1 MRFTRNALPG
11 IIMSLTTRWHNY
23 EQPSKSEY
31 GSRAADGIFFLSPH
45 YIAHFAGSNNGVIR
59 TRWNP
64 QQFTAV
70 TLGCVSDLLGY
81 LQNYACICTRCPGE
95 RSERNWAP
103 TEWGLRCQAGGS
115 NRVPGGR
122 KPTSDCAPP
131 QLVKGG
137 NIRGRGDI
145 LHLTGAGA

>member
-11 IIMSLTTRWHNY
+11 IIMSLTTRWHHY

-70 TLGCVSDLLGY
+70 TLGHMCSKDFAQQEFVEQPARLRRAGVKSLGHV
-81 LQNYACICTRCPGE
+81 CFF
-95 RSERNWAP
+95 S
-103 TEWGLRCQAGGS
+103 
-115 NRVPGGR
+115 
-122 KPTSDCAPP
+122 
-131 QLVKGG
+131 
-137 NIRGRGDI
+137 
-145 LHLTGAGA
+145 